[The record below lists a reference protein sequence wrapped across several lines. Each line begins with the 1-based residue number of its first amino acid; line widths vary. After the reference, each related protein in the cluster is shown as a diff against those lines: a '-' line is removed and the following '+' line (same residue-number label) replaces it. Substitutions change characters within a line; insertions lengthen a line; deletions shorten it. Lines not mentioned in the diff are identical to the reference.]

1 MYELHVHIIRAIETT
16 MAATAMV
23 IAFFSV
29 NLIISDKPIVNTDMV
44 AYSSSSLLPPWFSP
58 S

>member
-1 MYELHVHIIRAIETT
+1 MYELHVHIIKAIGTT
-16 MAATAMV
+16 TAATAMV
-23 IAFFSV
+23 MAFFSV
-29 NLIISDKPIVNTDMV
+29 NLIISDKPIINTDMV

>member
-1 MYELHVHIIRAIETT
+1 MYESHVHIIRAIGTT
-16 MAATAMV
+16 TAATAMV
-23 IAFFSV
+23 MAFFSV
-29 NLIISDKPIVNTDMV
+29 NLIISDKPIIDTDMV